1 MAPSLLSTGSALS
14 RQPSDNLLGTLQLL
28 ILKSLNHGPKH
39 GFGITL
45 HIQTVSEGLLR
56 VEEGSLYPALHR
68 LERAKLISGKW
79 VLTENGR
86 RARVYTLTPAGL
98 KRLAESES
106 NWATVSAG
114 VQKVLAFA

>member
-1 MAPSLLSTGSALS
+1 MTADGLRFAQS
-14 RQPSDNLLGTLQLL
+14 SDNLLGTLQLL
-28 ILKSLNHGPKH
+28 ILKTLDHGSKH

-45 HIQTVSEGLLR
+45 HIQSVSERLLR

-79 VLTENGR
+79 VVTENGR
-86 RARVYTLTPAGL
+86 RARVYTLTAAGK
-98 KRLAESES
+98 KRLAETES

-114 VQKVLAFA
+114 VQKVLRFV